1 MNEQSKKKNRNFL
14 LKDYAVRSLILSVIV
29 FSFVLTIIF
38 SLIQMSI
45 DYYADVD
52 KIEDAFAQIEKSNI
66 VPLTNNI
73 WFVNEEQVRLQLES
87 FLQFPFVEMAMVAEE
102 SGSIISTGEVNSREI
117 ISKEFKLIKENAS
130 LGSLIIVAG
139 VDEIYDRMINKF
151 FVNFLD
157 YALKIFFVSGLSIY
171 LLNKLIIRH
180 IAGISDYLSNINMEE
195 LDANELK
202 LDRKQVVSKSH
213 DSLEQLVF
221 SINSMRTRLC
231 ESYKRLDDFKT
242 DLEHKVEDR
251 TLELKAA
258 KEEAE
263 AANKAKSHFLAN
275 MSHEIRTP
283 MNAILGFSE
292 LIREKISDD
301 RLVHYVDS
309 INSSGKSLLSLINDI
324 LDLSKVESGKMVL
337 EYSAVSLRNL
347 FSEMEM
353 VFWQKL
359 SEKGLKF
366 STNIPDNFPDAL
378 VLDEVRVRQV
388 LINLIGNAIKFTDE
402 GYIQLSIKYNY
413 EQDVRSAIDFAIDV
427 KDSGMGIPEEDQAA
441 IFSAFSQIDG
451 QKYSKFGGTGLG
463 LAISSRLM
471 NVMGGSISLNSKQG
485 KGSVFSLNFVGIEV
499 AAGEQVSSHAQNS
512 DLAKITFEKSKIIIA
527 DDIDFNRELIKGFLE
542 KYDFELFDAK
552 NGKEVIDLTKKEN
565 PDLILMDIRMPVMS
579 GYEAVNILKS
589 EPQYK
594 DIPVIAITASV
605 MKEDIID
612 LEQNFN
618 AYLKKPISKET
629 LLNSLSEVLPHTID
643 ENGGDEVAQLEGM
656 NLNIGSLSDYPNV
669 VAILKTKSIS
679 FDELL
684 TEIAIDK
691 IEVLAKDIK
700 TIGLEKGCEPL
711 INWANDLNNA
721 AYRFDIEH
729 IQQLLHDL
737 QEQLL

>member
-1 MNEQSKKKNRNFL
+1 MSQQSKKKNSSFL
-14 LKDYAVRSLILSVIV
+14 LKDYAVRSLILALIV

-38 SLIQMSI
+38 SLIQLSL
-45 DYYADVD
+45 DYQADIS
-52 KIEDAFAQIEKSNI
+52 KIENGFAQIEKSSI

-73 WFVNEEQVRLQLES
+73 WFVNDEQVRLQLES
-87 FLQFPFVEMAMVAEE
+87 FLQFPFVEMALIAEE
-102 SGSIISTGEVNSREI
+102 SGSVISTGKVDSKEI
-117 ISKEFKLIKENAS
+117 ISKEFKLVKENAS

-139 VDEIYDRMINKF
+139 VDEIYDRMTNKF

-171 LLNKLIIRH
+171 LLNRLLIRH
-180 IAGISDYLSNINMEE
+180 LASISDYLSNINMEE
-195 LDANELK
+195 LDSNELT
-202 LDRKQVVSKSH
+202 LDRKQVASRSH

-221 SINSMRTRLC
+221 SINNMRLRLC
-231 ESYKRLDDFKT
+231 ESYKKLDDFKT
-242 DLEHKVEDR
+242 ELEHKVEDR
-251 TLELKAA
+251 TIELKAA

-301 RLVHYVDS
+301 RIVHYVDS

-337 EYSAVSLRNL
+337 EYSSVSLRNL

-359 SEKGLKF
+359 NEKGLRF
-366 STNIPDNFPDAL
+366 SADIPENFPDAL

-402 GYIQLSIKYNY
+402 GFIKLSIRYD
-413 EQDVRSAIDFAIDV
+413 EHQDGQSAVDFTVDV
-427 KDSGMGIPEEDQAA
+427 EDSGMGIPEEDHAA

-471 NVMGGSISLNSKQG
+471 KVMGGSINVKSKQG
-485 KGSVFSLNFVGIEV
+485 IGSTFSLHFVGIEL
-499 AAGEQVSSHAQNS
+499 AAGDQTNSSHAENV
-512 DLAKITFEKSKIIIA
+512 DLAKIIFEKSKIIIA
-527 DDIDFNRELIKGFLE
+527 DDIDFNRELIIGFLE
-542 KYDFELFDAK
+542 SYDLELYEAK
-552 NGKEVIDLTKKEN
+552 DGKEVISLTKKEK

-579 GYEAVNILKS
+579 GYEAAHILKS
-589 EPQYK
+589 ESQYK
-594 DIPVIAITASV
+594 NIPVIAITASV
-605 MKEDIID
+605 MKEDIEN
-612 LEQNFN
+612 LEENFN
-618 AYLKKPISKET
+618 AYLKKPITKAILVNSMSKI
-629 LLNSLSEVLPHTID
+629 LPHRVE
-643 ENGGDEVAQLEGM
+643 ENDSAGTEF
-656 NLNIGSLSDYPNV
+656 NKIIKNISSLSDYPDV
-669 VAILKTKSIS
+669 VKILRAESID
-679 FDELL
+679 FNELL

-691 IEVLAKDIK
+691 IEVLAKDMK
-700 TIGLEKGCEPL
+700 TIGLEKSCEPL
-711 INWANDLNNA
+711 TSWANDLNNA

-737 QEQLL
+737 QAQLL